1 MRNLFFGLLIFFS
14 SCVSENNK
22 EKVLAEKW
30 FKYKSGNEKGCLCK
44 IKFVNPSR
52 VNYYDYKGDV
62 FEKDQ
67 YVLKKNWVFIISRS
81 SLYNEYLKQ
90 RIDYANVFFTKNNI
104 CVMHTLIKKRN
115 IFFVYSI
122 DKIVNDSTIEGKE
135 VDFYKFKKG
144 FASIESYIE
153 FLTINQ
159 SIPLFK
165 SYDFIRFGYHDCRLK
180 WKGYYTDGK
189 TDTAMDAS
197 FNEIKGENCGLI
209 LLGIRKIRSAFPNYE
224 FY

>member
-1 MRNLFFGLLIFFS
+1 MRKLFFGLFIFFN
-14 SCVSENNK
+14 SCVSGDNK

-44 IKFVNPSR
+44 IKFADSSR
-52 VNYYDYKGDV
+52 INYYDYKSDV

-67 YVLKKNWVFIISRS
+67 YILKKNRVFIISHS
-81 SLYNEYLKQ
+81 SLYSDYLKQ
-90 RIDYANVFFTKNNI
+90 RIDYANVFFTKDNI

-115 IFFVYSI
+115 SFFVYSI
-122 DKIVNDSTIEGKE
+122 DKIVNDSTIDGKD
-135 VDFYKFKKG
+135 VNFYKFKKG
-144 FASIESYIE
+144 FNSIESYID

-165 SYDFIRFGYHDCRLK
+165 SYDYIRFGYPDCRLK
-180 WKGYYTDGK
+180 WRGYYTDGK

-197 FNEIKGENCGLI
+197 FDEIKGENCGL
-209 LLGIRKIRSAFPNYE
+209 LLLDIRKMRLAFPNYE